1 MHPVI
6 RPPLLRCRLLAICIL
21 SLWLTACSDSAS
33 TAGTPQTPQS
43 LPQVGI
49 ITLAPQQHVVT
60 TELPGRTSA
69 FLTAEIRP
77 QVGGI
82 VQKRLFT
89 EGAQVK
95 AGQVLYQI
103 DAASYEAALAGAQGQ
118 LARAQ
123 AALTA
128 AQTTATRNAALV
140 AKNAIS
146 QQMHDDSQA
155 ALAQAKAEVAI
166 ATAAVQ
172 AARLNLEHTRI
183 KSPIAGRIATSNV
196 SVGALVTANQAAA
209 LTTVTQIDPLYIDIT
224 QSASEALQ
232 LKQDWA
238 AGRYAQNK
246 EGDSARVTLKL
257 ADGSPWPHPAR
268 LQFTGVQ
275 VNPNTGAVLL
285 RAQVPNPDGL
295 LLPGMYVR
303 AVLQTGIHET
313 ALLLPQQAVTR
324 DAAGHASV
332 LVLGEGN
339 ILERRRIT
347 TGAAVDSRWEVLEGL
362 AAGDKVLI
370 DGVQR
375 VKVGQQVQPVE
386 WQAAAPTS

>member
-1 MHPVI
+1 MPSI
-6 RPPLLRCRLLAICIL
+6 SPRLPCRWLATL
-21 SLWLTACSDSAS
+21 ALPLWLAGCGDSAS
-33 TAGTPQTPQS
+33 TANTPQTPQN

-49 ITLAPQQHVVT
+49 VTLAPERHTVT
-60 TELPGRTSA
+60 TELPGRTNA

-103 DAASYEAALAGAQGQ
+103 DTASYEAALAQTQGQ
-118 LARAQ
+118 LTRARATL
-123 AALTA
+123 AA
-128 AQTTATRNAALV
+128 AQTTAARNAELV
-140 AKNAIS
+140 KQNAIS
-146 QQMHDDSQA
+146 QQTHDDSQA
-155 ALAQAKAEVAI
+155 ALAQAKADVEI
-166 ATAAVQ
+166 AQAAVQ
-172 AARLNLEHTRI
+172 TARINLEHTRI

-196 SVGALVTANQAAA
+196 TVGALVTANQAAA

-224 QSASEALQ
+224 QSATEVLQ
-232 LKQDWA
+232 LKKDWA
-238 AGRYAQNK
+238 QGRLQQAGTEEAAQ
-246 EGDSARVTLKL
+246 VTLKL
-257 ADGSPWPHPAR
+257 NDDSGNDTLWPHTAR

-285 RAQVPNPDGL
+285 RAQVPNPNGL

-303 AVLQTGIHET
+303 AIVQMGVNEA
-313 ALLLPQQAVTR
+313 ALLVPQQAVTR
-324 DAAGHASV
+324 DAAGNASV
-332 LVLGEGN
+332 LALTQDNV
-339 ILERRRIT
+339 LERRRIT

-362 AAGDKVLI
+362 AAGERVVV

-386 WQAAAPTS
+386 G

>member
-1 MHPVI
+1 MHSVI
-6 RPPLLRCRLLAICIL
+6 RPPLLRCCLLAICIL

-95 AGQVLYQI
+95 AGQVLYHI

-123 AALTA
+123 ASLTA
-128 AQTTATRNAALV
+128 AQTTAMRNAALV

-155 ALAQAKAEVAI
+155 TLTQTKADVEI

-172 AARLNLEHTRI
+172 AARLNLEHTRV
-183 KSPIAGRIATSNV
+183 KSPIAGRISTSNV
-196 SVGALVTANQAAA
+196 TVGALVTANQAAA

-232 LKQDWA
+232 LKQDWV
-238 AGRYAQNK
+238 AGRYAQDK
-246 EGDSARVTLKL
+246 EDDSARVTLKL
-257 ADGSPWPHPAR
+257 ADGSPWPHPAH

-303 AVLQTGIHET
+303 AVLQAGIHET

-332 LVLGEGN
+332 LVLAEGN
-339 ILERRRIT
+339 VLERRRIT
-347 TGAAVDSRWEVLEGL
+347 TGAAVGSRWEVVEGL
-362 AAGDKVLI
+362 MAGDRVLVE
-370 DGVQR
+370 GVQR

-386 WQAAAPTS
+386 WQGAAQTS